1 MGSGEG
7 REGRGGGEEGKNT
20 RVNTSL
26 LLRHCYIVII
36 RFFSSLMGDG
46 IRIDNQRLTP
56 WHSLIDLRC
65 GRMQK
70 FWCFDIRT
78 IYRIQNFSLFYFSS
92 FLFLITRFLLFNV
105 RFQRNTRSHCFRFV
119 PRGRNYVLVW
129 ALLFLFT
136 RSVFSQRKKLF
147 SSGQT
152 FFVQIIS
159 KVLAVYSS
167 KDSPWFARSLG
178 IPSTRLFDRTKI

>member
-1 MGSGEG
+1 
-7 REGRGGGEEGKNT
+7 
-20 RVNTSL
+20 
-26 LLRHCYIVII
+26 
-36 RFFSSLMGDG
+36 MGDG

-152 FFVQIIS
+152 FFRIDSFKGICCLFFKGFSLVRSKSRDSFHKTFRSYENLIS
-159 KVLAVYSS
+159 TSFFPQLRNNES
-167 KDSPWFARSLG
+167 
-178 IPSTRLFDRTKI
+178 